1 MAVAAPE
8 QRAQHDDDAAATRAS
23 VSPHLIV
30 LPLALIATLALQLT
44 TLSHYFYFDDYVPF
58 AEIVAQSRWEYVSNL
73 LTSTDLTPNWRP
85 LPGLLFLAS
94 YEIAGMD
101 PLPARIV
108 MVAMHVGTAGML
120 YYVVHRTTGWPWAAC
135 VAALVFGLNPAYVGA
150 LSQVTTA
157 TQVMAGFFLVAT
169 LIAVVECALADDRTR
184 SLLWLGAATL
194 LYILAIASHEGMA
207 IMFPAC
213 GLAFITFDQ
222 NHEGRLLRSG
232 LRTAPLA
239 FVGFA
244 TAISF
249 TACGCNEGTDV
260 WGTSYAGEQTLI
272 YLGRMLYPVGLE
284 LPNDVGLAHAIAAP
298 ILIAIMAVVS
308 FAGPKIG
315 RVGALWVVLAIAP
328 HVFIE
333 YFTASRYLYLAT
345 PGYALVFA
353 AAAMMLVDRL
363 PSAIDRRAVAAIGG
377 AALVVLAVW
386 YAYQTYEQDEHFREA
401 SADWRDYHE
410 DVTALWPQV
419 PPDTRVITIGGPF
432 QKYEYQLYILP
443 AFAETTWGPTR
454 TLQDYE
460 PGSLPAQLAL
470 TSDSPYV
477 AVYQDGVLTPI
488 NDGAR

>member
-8 QRAQHDDDAAATRAS
+8 QRAKHEDAAATRTS
-23 VSPHLIV
+23 VSPHLIF
-30 LPLALIATLALQLT
+30 LPIALMATLALQFT
-44 TLSHYFYFDDYVPF
+44 TLNHYFYFDDYVPF
-58 AEIVAQSRWEYVSNL
+58 AEIVTQSRWEYISNL
-73 LTSTDLTPNWRP
+73 VTSTDLTPNWRP
-85 LPGLLFLAS
+85 LPGLLFLAN

-108 MVAMHVGTAGML
+108 MVAMHVGTAAML
-120 YYVVHRTTGWPWAAC
+120 YYVVQRTTRQAWAAC

-157 TQVMAGFFLVAT
+157 TQIMAGFFLVAT
-169 LIAVVECALADDRTR
+169 LIAVIECALSDDRRR
-184 SLLWLGAATL
+184 SLMWLGASAV

-207 IMFPAC
+207 IMFPAY
-213 GLAFITFDQ
+213 GLAFLTFDA
-222 NHEGRLLRSG
+222 NSRGRLRRSALRI
-232 LRTAPLA
+232 APLA
-239 FVGFA
+239 LVAFA

-260 WGTSYAGEQTLI
+260 WGTSYVAEQTLI
-272 YLGRMLYPVGLE
+272 YLGRLLYPVGLE
-284 LPNDVGLAHAIAAP
+284 LPNDVGLAHAVAAP
-298 ILIAIMAVVS
+298 VLIVVMAVVS
-308 FAGPKIG
+308 FGGPKVG
-315 RVGALWVVLAIAP
+315 RVGALWVVLAVAP

-353 AAAMMLVDRL
+353 AAAMMVVERL
-363 PSAIDRRAVAAIGG
+363 PTAVDRRAVAAVGG
-377 AALVVLAVW
+377 AAVVLLAGW
-386 YAYQTYEQDEHFREA
+386 YAYQTYEQDEHFRDA
-401 SADWRDYHE
+401 STAWRGYHD
-410 DVTALWPQV
+410 DVTALWPDV

-454 TLQDYE
+454 ILQDYE

-488 NDGAR
+488 NHGDR

>member
-8 QRAQHDDDAAATRAS
+8 QRAQHDEAASARGS
-23 VSPHLIV
+23 VSPHLIF
-30 LPLALIATLALQLT
+30 LPIALIATLALQLT
-44 TLSHYFYFDDYVPF
+44 TLNHYFYFDDYVPF
-58 AEIVAQSRWEYVSNL
+58 AEIVSQSRWEYVSNL
-73 LTSTDLTPNWRP
+73 LTSADLTPNWRP
-85 LPGLLFLAS
+85 LPGLLFLVS
-94 YEIAGMD
+94 YEVAGMD

-108 MVAMHVGTAGML
+108 MVAMHVGTAAML
-120 YYVVHRTTGWPWAAC
+120 YYVVQRTTGRPWAGC

-169 LIAVVECALADDRTR
+169 LIAILECALSDDRTR
-184 SLLWLGAATL
+184 SLLWLGAGTA

-207 IMFPAC
+207 IMFPAY
-213 GLAFITFDQ
+213 GLVFLTFDQ
-222 NHEGRLLRSG
+222 NREGRLRRSV
-232 LRTAPLA
+232 LRTAPFA
-239 FVGFA
+239 FVGLA
-244 TAISF
+244 TAVSF

-260 WGTSYAGEQTLI
+260 WGTSYVGEQTLI
-272 YLGRMLYPVGLE
+272 YFGRMLYPVGLE
-284 LPNDVGLAHAIAAP
+284 LPNDVGLAHAVAAP

-315 RVGALWVVLAIAP
+315 RVGALWVVLAVAP

-353 AAAMMLVDRL
+353 AAAMMIADRL
-363 PSAIDRRAVAAIGG
+363 PSTVDRRAVAVVGG
-377 AALVVLAVW
+377 AALVVLGGW
-386 YAYQTYEQDEHFREA
+386 FAYQTYEQDEHFRDA
-401 SADWRDYHE
+401 STAWRGYYG
-410 DVTALWPQV
+410 DVTTLWPAV
-419 PPDTRVITIGGPF
+419 PTDTRVITIGGPF

-470 TSDSPYV
+470 TSNSPYV
-477 AVYQDGVLTPI
+477 AVYRDGVLTPI
-488 NDGAR
+488 SDGAR